1 MTSETQCCDNV
12 VTTLSD
18 VPTKIQPKPNVA
30 TTSCAGWVTF
40 RNRNFMLFRSSR
52 PEVFCKK
59 GVLWNFAKFIGKYLC
74 QSLFLINLQ
83 AAPATLLKMRP
94 WDRYFPVDFAKFLR
108 TPFLQNTSGGCFSQ
122 MQTRKKGFVLKIKI
136 WLRFSHQ
143 TQSAYSNKLIQ
154 EQLLLCFQHSTSL
167 LITFD

>member
-1 MTSETQCCDNV
+1 MQYRNPCRI
-12 VTTLSD
+12 L
-18 VPTKIQPKPNVA
+18 QL
-30 TTSCAGWVTF
+30 TF

-94 WDRYFPVDFAKFLR
+94 WGRYFPVDFAKFLR
-108 TPFLQNTSGGCFSQ
+108 TPFLQNYSGRLLLTILVFCYENIFHYFPLLHKAWKISVYTFEASTNNCSSKNRCSNIFSQ
-122 MQTRKKGFVLKIKI
+122 IK
-136 WLRFSHQ
+136 L
-143 TQSAYSNKLIQ
+143 
-154 EQLLLCFQHSTSL
+154 
-167 LITFD
+167 DD